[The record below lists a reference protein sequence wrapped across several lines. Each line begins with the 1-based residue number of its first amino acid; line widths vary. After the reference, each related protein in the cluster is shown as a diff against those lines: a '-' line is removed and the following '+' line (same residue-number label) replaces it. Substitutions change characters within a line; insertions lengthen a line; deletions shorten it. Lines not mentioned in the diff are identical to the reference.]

1 MGRKITKRLFY
12 FVIYFLFIIFV
23 IIPLAY
29 SLLIIFFEKNQSG
42 DFLLLFSTDTLTLL
56 VKSIGIATAVAV
68 LSTFFGT
75 ILGFILYKT
84 KIAFTGFFK
93 LALLIPLFLS
103 PYILAVAWKDFFV
116 LLFGSSSYISSNT
129 GLIIVLTTIY
139 TPLSTLISGS
149 ALANINS
156 QMEESAL
163 VMTNFRNMVLKI
175 VVPLIKPA
183 LLTSFVLVFIF
194 SISEFSV
201 ASLFGVKVF
210 TTEIFTQFS
219 AFYNH
224 SLAIMQSAL
233 LVVICVL
240 LLFSERKYI
249 SDAPFLS
256 VGSRGTNNS
265 KYHIKQY
272 GFLIQAFLYFWFSLS
287 IVFPFLM
294 LFIQSFKNGMNSFY
308 QAFDLLL
315 PTIGNSAG
323 LASLGA
329 VLIVL
334 VGFVS
339 AYYSLNRKINL
350 FSFDNLLLLVFAIP
364 SIVFGISLIKFY
376 NKPGLGF
383 IYSGFAIVLIAWVG
397 KFSFIA
403 SKIIG
408 NAIRQ
413 IPKSLDEAAQIEGV
427 SFFSRQIKILLP
439 LILPSLFAAFV
450 IGFIFSFGELA
461 TTIMVYP
468 PGSELMPVKVFT
480 IMANAPQS
488 LTSSMSLIVFSLT
501 LILISGFFFM
511 VKPLANK
518 YNSNND

>member
-1 MGRKITKRLFY
+1 MGRKIINRPFY
-12 FVIYFLFIIFV
+12 YVVYFSFIIFV
-23 IIPLAY
+23 ISPLVY
-29 SLLIIFFEKNQSG
+29 VLITIFFEKNPNENYSILVSTNTL
-42 DFLLLFSTDTLTLL
+42 LLLFN
-56 VKSIGIATAVAV
+56 SIAIAFIVGL

-75 ILGFILYKT
+75 VLGFLLYKT
-84 KIAFTGFFK
+84 KIAFSGFF
-93 LALLIPLFLS
+93 LIALLIPLFLS
-103 PYILAVAWKDFFV
+103 PYIFAVAWKDLF
-116 LLFGSSSYISSNT
+116 LILFGSSSFISSYT

-139 TPLSTLISGS
+139 TPLSMMITGS

-156 QMEESAL
+156 QMEESGL
-163 VMTNFRNMVLKI
+163 VITNFRSMVLKI
-175 VVPLIKPA
+175 IVPLIKPA

-201 ASLFGVKVF
+201 ASLFGLRVF

-224 SLAIMQSAL
+224 SLAILQSAL
-233 LVVICVL
+233 LVVICIL
-240 LLFSERKYI
+240 LLSSERKYI

-256 VGSRGTNNS
+256 IDSRGTNNK
-265 KYHIKQY
+265 KYFMKKY
-272 GFLIQAFLYFWFSLS
+272 GLLAQVFLYFWFSIS
-287 IVFPFLM
+287 VVFPFLV
-294 LFIQSFKNGMNSFY
+294 LSIQSFNDGTARFF
-308 QAFDLLL
+308 QAFKLLL
-315 PTIGNSAG
+315 PTFGNSAG
-323 LASLGA
+323 LASVGA

-339 AYYSLNRKINL
+339 AYYSLNRKQKI

-364 SIVFGISLIKFY
+364 STVFGISLIKFY
-376 NKPGLGF
+376 NNPGLDF

-427 SFFSRQIKILLP
+427 TFFNRQIKILLP

-450 IGFIFSFGELA
+450 IGFIFSLGELS

-468 PGSELMPVKVFT
+468 PGSELMPIKVFT

-501 LILISGFFFM
+501 LVLISGFVFM
-511 VKPLANK
+511 VKPLVKK
-518 YNSNND
+518 YSSNND